1 MAACLGDRDRG
12 ARHSE
17 DMTATLIAPKDVETR
32 LAVSRSPRAELAER
46 EHNGLAVTLFWV
58 RDTSILIVAV
68 AVADSRTGRSFELVL
83 EADDS
88 PLDVFHHPFAYAAA
102 RGLEYLDAAPEPE
115 FVDV

>member
-1 MAACLGDRDRG
+1 MAACLGDRDPG

-17 DMTATLIAPKDVETR
+17 DMTATLISPDDVETR
-32 LAVSRSPRAELAER
+32 LAASRSPRAELAER

-68 AVADSRTGRSFELVL
+68 ADSRTGWSFELVL